1 MDRPTRY
8 QVVPQF
14 VPFTDIKVKANLSEE
29 EILEAVAHGSGFRVI
44 NTAST
49 IPAKDNPT
57 DRMAVE
63 HFIVNRP
70 YGCCIDRK
78 SKVTI
83 ISTSSHDNPLVGNF
97 AYYLAKLGGFNYVS
111 REFGDVLQ
119 GSYYIPKVDGIPGFD
134 EFMDDINALTNRED
148 AWTVTILAAS
158 GAQEPEYPE
167 EVHIGYGAPKG
178 QPALDAPG
186 LTIHDAAKAEQAFS
200 ALEGILS
207 TDFGIKA
214 ERQMRHSS
222 NAPYLYLRNLKNAD
236 KVNSFILRIAWSAM
250 AWNPDRIRIAQSMAD
265 TLHGLLDLDNPREE
279 LSCLM
284 IKDVGYANY
293 GDSI

>member
-1 MDRPTRY
+1 
-8 QVVPQF
+8 
-14 VPFTDIKVKANLSEE
+14 
-29 EILEAVAHGSGFRVI
+29 
-44 NTAST
+44 
-49 IPAKDNPT
+49 
-57 DRMAVE
+57 MAVE

-70 YGCCIDRK
+70 YGCCINRK

-83 ISTSSHDNPLVGNF
+83 ISTSSHDNPLVGSF

-158 GAQEPEYPE
+158 GAQEPAYPE

-207 TDFGIKA
+207 TEFGITA